1 MLLACSTIMGRMV
14 RTAKMSWE
22 HMLVTASLR
31 QCHKSTLKE
40 ILLSLNYHLWMFLV
54 PSQYSPCWFWV
65 LEVLEKSHASLWSIC
80 RKTTLFSFLMVLVT
94 FSKLIMKSW
103 FLDIDMDLNVLK
115 QHESY
120 FRDIFMF
127 RSFFFFYLVVIQL
140 SQLLCW
146 KSVCSYILYLSAIHF
161 SSVIESSRKK
171 SIIFPRRKSHDIII
185 IMKSSWWDF
194 LIPPLGFWGQ
204 RAWWWYSRVKKIYRF
219 QYFAKKESFAIY
231 KNWVFHYIWIL

>member
-31 QCHKSTLKE
+31 QCHKSTRF
-40 ILLSLNYHLWMFLV
+40 LLSLNYHLWMFLV

-65 LEVLEKSHASLWSIC
+65 LEVLEKSQASLWSIC

-140 SQLLCW
+140 SKSAAMLQVCLFLYFM
-146 KSVCSYILYLSAIHF
+146 SVCHSFLVCMRDGSPNILY
-161 SSVIESSRKK
+161 
-171 SIIFPRRKSHDIII
+171 FPFPP
-185 IMKSSWWDF
+185 MK
-194 LIPPLGFWGQ
+194 
-204 RAWWWYSRVKKIYRF
+204 
-219 QYFAKKESFAIY
+219 E
-231 KNWVFHYIWIL
+231 

>member
-1 MLLACSTIMGRMV
+1 
-14 RTAKMSWE
+14 
-22 HMLVTASLR
+22 
-31 QCHKSTLKE
+31 
-40 ILLSLNYHLWMFLV
+40 MFLV

-65 LEVLEKSHASLWSIC
+65 LEVLEKSQASLWSIC

-140 SQLLCW
+140 SQSAAML
-146 KSVCSYILYLSAIHF
+146 KVCLSWFAITACISF
-161 SSVIESSRKK
+161 SSLINLKKKK
-171 SIIFPRRKSHDIII
+171 SIFFPRRKSHDIII

-204 RAWWWYSRVKKIYRF
+204 RAWWCYSRVKKIYRF
-219 QYFAKKESFAIY
+219 QYFAKKESVLGPLATNKVEHFIKKFKMT
-231 KNWVFHYIWIL
+231 KNIIKKKL

>member
-31 QCHKSTLKE
+31 QFYKSTLKE

-65 LEVLEKSHASLWSIC
+65 LEVLEKSQASLWSIC

-140 SQLLCW
+140 SKSAAMLKVCLFLYFI
-146 KSVCSYILYLSAIHF
+146 SVCHSFLVCHRVESQKIH
-161 SSVIESSRKK
+161 
-171 SIIFPRRKSHDIII
+171 IFPPQKESWHHHHHEI
-185 IMKSSWWDF
+185 IMMRFSHSPPRF
-194 LIPPLGFWGQ
+194 LGSASIMVTFPC
-204 RAWWWYSRVKKIYRF
+204 
-219 QYFAKKESFAIY
+219 
-231 KNWVFHYIWIL
+231 KNNL